1 MLFTIWIWCRPAA
14 AFDCCRSLQHGKE
27 TQLLHVFEEHLILGS
42 ENRESAPETPN
53 SPQNGIKVVHKSFIM
68 LLRPRGSNVQH
79 RHLFYFFTL
88 NVFVLFL
95 FLFLLPATS
104 GKPTFS
110 ARFFLVVIEVTPA
123 GRSLLHM
130 WHLHLAARPVTM
142 GERFKRNA
150 FRRT

>member
-1 MLFTIWIWCRPAA
+1 MCNTDIY
-14 AFDCCRSLQHGKE
+14 
-27 TQLLHVFEEHLILGS
+27 
-42 ENRESAPETPN
+42 
-53 SPQNGIKVVHKSFIM
+53 
-68 LLRPRGSNVQH
+68 
-79 RHLFYFFTL
+79 FYFFTL

-95 FLFLLPATS
+95 FLFLLP